1 LKGGENEMVQKQ
13 ESKETEEARE
23 ALKKEAEKM
32 WDVIHTRVRHRMRFI
47 KHKIAVISGK
57 GGVGKTTVAVNLA
70 YALALKGYKVGIL
83 DADITGPNVPKMLGI
98 AGKRPSLSADGS
110 LIPIQVLRGQ
120 LEVISMDSLL
130 PSEDTP
136 VIWRGP
142 LIMKAI
148 QQFLSDVDWREQDFL
163 IVDLPPGT
171 GDETL
176 SIMQLLPDMDGII
189 VVTTPQEV
197 ALLDVKKSIKMADK
211 MTIPI
216 IGVIENMSGFV
227 CPKCGEKIL
236 PFKEGGGEKAAKE
249 YGVRFL
255 GRIPLNP
262 EICESGDEGKP
273 FVEKESEISKEFM
286 QIVEKIIKVVEGEE
300 K

>member
-1 LKGGENEMVQKQ
+1 
-13 ESKETEEARE
+13 
-23 ALKKEAEKM
+23 
-32 WDVIHTRVRHRMRFI
+32 
-47 KHKIAVISGK
+47 
-57 GGVGKTTVAVNLA
+57 
-70 YALALKGYKVGIL
+70 
-83 DADITGPNVPKMLGI
+83 
-98 AGKRPSLSADGS
+98 
-110 LIPIQVLRGQ
+110 
-120 LEVISMDSLL
+120 
-130 PSEDTP
+130 
-136 VIWRGP
+136 
-142 LIMKAI
+142 
-148 QQFLSDVDWREQDFL
+148 
-163 IVDLPPGT
+163 
-171 GDETL
+171 L